1 MRAVRYHAYGG
12 IAQLA
17 LEDAPRPE
25 AGPHQA
31 RVRVRRAALNPK
43 DALFRNG
50 RFRALSG
57 SRFPKTPGL
66 DFAGVVLEDP
76 TGRHPPGARVFGM
89 LDEWRCTRG
98 TLADEVVV
106 HPREL
111 ARLPRGVSFDD
122 GAAVALVGL
131 TALQALRDVARLE
144 PGQRLL
150 VNGGSGGL
158 GTMAIQVGRRLGA
171 HVTTISSA
179 ANRAFCTDLG
189 ADVALAY
196 DLPAALD
203 APFDVVLDVFG
214 NLPLAKAR
222 DRLALHGVW
231 VGAVPTPRLLLRDLA
246 TRLAIGLARG
256 QERLVVV
263 RPHASDLDTL
273 AAWLVDGSLRAVID
287 QTYPLADVGAAFTRL
302 ESKRARGKLVLAVS
316 EDPS

>member
-12 IAQLA
+12 IERLA

-25 AGPHQA
+25 AGRRQA
-31 RVRVRRAALNPK
+31 RVRVVRAALNPK
-43 DALFRNG
+43 DALFRKG

-57 SRFPKTPGL
+57 AAFPKTPGL
-66 DFAGVVLEDP
+66 DFAGLVLDDP
-76 TGRHPPGARVFGM
+76 TGRHPVGARVFGA

-111 ARLPRGVSFDD
+111 ARLPSRVSFDE

-150 VNGGSGGL
+150 VNGASGGL
-158 GTMAIQVGRRLGA
+158 GTMAIQVARRLGA

-179 ANRAFCTDLG
+179 KNRAFCTDLG
-189 ADVALAY
+189 ADEALAY
-196 DLPAALD
+196 DLPAPPG
-203 APFDVVLDVFG
+203 APFDVVFDAFG
-214 NLPLAKAR
+214 SLPLGGAR
-222 DRLALHGVW
+222 ELLATRGVW
-231 VGAVPTPRLLLRDLA
+231 VGAIPTPRLLLRDLA
-246 TRLAIGLARG
+246 TRGAATE
-256 QERLVVV
+256 ERLVIV
-263 RPHASDLDTL
+263 RPRTTDLDTL

-287 QTYPLADVGAAFTRL
+287 RTYPLANVADAFAHL
-302 ESKRARGKLVLAVS
+302 ESKRARGKLVVAVF
-316 EDPS
+316 EDGE

>member
-12 IAQLA
+12 IERLA

-25 AGPHQA
+25 AGRRRA
-31 RVRVRRAALNPK
+31 RVRVVRAALNPK
-43 DALFRNG
+43 DALFRKG

-57 SRFPKTPGL
+57 ASFPKTPGL
-66 DFAGVVLEDP
+66 DFAGFVLDDP
-76 TGRHPPGARVFGM
+76 TGRHPVGARVFGV

-111 ARLPRGVSFDD
+111 ARLPSHVSFDE

-131 TALQALRDVARLE
+131 TAIQALRDVARLE

-150 VNGGSGGL
+150 VNGASGGL

-179 ANRAFCTDLG
+179 RNRAFCTDLG
-189 ADVALAY
+189 ADEALAY
-196 DLPAALD
+196 DLPAPPR
-203 APFDVVLDVFG
+203 APFDVVLDAFG
-214 NLPLAKAR
+214 NLPLAEAR
-222 DRLALHGVW
+222 GRLAPRAVW

-246 TRLAIGLARG
+246 TRVAAIE
-256 QERLVVV
+256 ERLVLV
-263 RPHASDLDTL
+263 RPRVSDLDTL

-287 QTYPLADVGAAFTRL
+287 HTYALADVAAAFAHL
-302 ESKRARGKLVLAVS
+302 ESKRARGKLVVEVCEECA
-316 EDPS
+316 